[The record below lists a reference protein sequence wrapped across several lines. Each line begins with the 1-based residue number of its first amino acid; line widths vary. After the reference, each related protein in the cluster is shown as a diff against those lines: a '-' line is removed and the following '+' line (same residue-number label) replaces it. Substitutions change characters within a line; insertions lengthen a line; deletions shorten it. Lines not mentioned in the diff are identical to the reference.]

1 MSMQSISASEAKN
14 RFGTYIEAALIEP
27 VLIER
32 SGRPAVMLI
41 SVAEYQRL
49 KRHEQQH
56 WASLEAGYAA
66 MAADEV
72 REQEAGAWIN
82 GLSKDAADKTW

>member
-1 MSMQSISASEAKN
+1 MHSISASEAKN

-49 KRHEQQH
+49 KRHEQQ
-56 WASLEAGYAA
+56 WSSLEAGYAA

-82 GLSKDAADKTW
+82 GLSKDAADETW